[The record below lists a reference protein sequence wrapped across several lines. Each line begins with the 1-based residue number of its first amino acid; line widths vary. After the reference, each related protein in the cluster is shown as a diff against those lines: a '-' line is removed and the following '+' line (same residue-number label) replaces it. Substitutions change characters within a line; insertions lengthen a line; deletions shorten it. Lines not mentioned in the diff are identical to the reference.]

1 MKHDKKENKE
11 DKAGVGRISVSL
23 PAALLEDLD
32 RLVVQRGY
40 HSRSQAIAEVVHAQI
55 VESRNALGDD
65 VMVGTITLHYD
76 RSVRGLQSKLA
87 DLQFEHI
94 DEVVS
99 SLHVQLSEAQVL
111 EVLLVQGRG
120 KRLQQIA
127 QRLLTCRG
135 VLSGGLQVHAA
146 VMPPVQT
153 PSTRTPAK
161 PDPKP
166 KPGGRKT
173 PR

>member
-1 MKHDKKENKE
+1 MKPDKKDEKE

-65 VMVGTITLHYD
+65 VMVGTLTLHYD
-76 RSVRGLQSKLA
+76 HSVRGLQSKLA
-87 DLQFEHI
+87 DLQYEHI

-99 SLHVQLSEAQVL
+99 SLHVQLSQAQVL

-135 VLSGGLQVHAA
+135 VLGGRLQVHAA
-146 VMPPVQT
+146 AMPPVQS
-153 PSTRTPAK
+153 PSARTHSKPRAVARPRRAK
-161 PDPKP
+161 
-166 KPGGRKT
+166 
-173 PR
+173 

>member
-1 MKHDKKENKE
+1 MKQATKEHRE

-40 HSRSQAIAEVVHAQI
+40 HSRSQAIAEVVHAQ
-55 VESRNALGDD
+55 VLQSRQALGDD

-76 RSVRGLQSKLA
+76 RSVRGLLSKLA
-87 DLQFEHI
+87 DLQYEHI
-94 DEVVS
+94 DEVIS
-99 SLHVQLSEAQVL
+99 SLHVQLSQAQVL

-120 KRLQQIA
+120 QRLQQIA

-135 VLSGGLQVHAA
+135 VLGGHLQVHAA
-146 VMPPVQT
+146 AMPPVQA
-153 PSTRTPAK
+153 PAARTMPK
-161 PDPKP
+161 PDPRR
-166 KPGGRKT
+166 PGVR
-173 PR
+173 

>member
-1 MKHDKKENKE
+1 MKHDKKQQTQQMQ

-32 RLVVQRGY
+32 KLVLQGGY
-40 HSRSQAIAEVVHAQI
+40 HSRSQAIAEVVHAQV
-55 VESRNALGDD
+55 VESRRALGDD

-87 DLQFEHI
+87 DLQYEHI

-99 SLHVQLSEAQVL
+99 SLHVQLGQAQVL

-135 VLSGGLQVHAA
+135 VLGGRLQVHAA
-146 VMPPVQT
+146 AMPPVQ
-153 PSTRTPAK
+153 SPAARVH
-161 PDPKP
+161 PH
-166 KPGGRKT
+166 
-173 PR
+173 PRLARAK